1 MTDKT
6 AGRLAKAFRLGRQ
19 LSALDKWIEQEM
31 AKVEALLA
39 EERRQEGML
48 GRHEKLKPS
57 ERD

>member
-1 MTDKT
+1 MTTKNAQDVLSV
-6 AGRLAKAFRLGRQ
+6 GRTLLA
-19 LSALDKWIEQEM
+19 DWIEQEM